1 MKGLILASV
10 LVCLMFPRLL
20 AHNPPNNKIMK
31 IEIWSDVSCPFC
43 YIGKRHL
50 ESALKAYE
58 HREQVQIEWKSYL
71 LDPTLPDET
80 DQNVMEM
87 LSEKKGLSMQQVKQM
102 TYHVEAM
109 GKEAGLNYD
118 FSKPVPVSTYKAH
131 LLIQLAKQKGLE
143 EASEERLFKAYFME
157 GKNVAD
163 TAVLKDLGK
172 EIGLSSDDLAELF
185 TDSSLQSKLEA
196 DLYEAKTIGVSGVPF
211 FLINDQYAI
220 SGAQPVE
227 LFLKTF
233 EKVALTEV
241 KVKINASEGLVD
253 W

>member
-131 LLIQLAKQKGLE
+131 LLIQLAKQKGLG